1 MREDVQR
8 GGNLLAFIEVGVY
21 PAWFEVNIGM
31 LFGVILDIF
40 GWCGRVRVGEFEG
53 AQEPQF
59 EEEVEFDPELEL
71 AMFGDEKDAFLVQ
84 FGVGDG
90 CEQVFRDEFI
100 GDAIDEEFFL
110 VEEVIDI
117 FKSGGFDTF
126 DEVDIFKGV
135 RDEELTIAE
144 TVNKVILKAAV
155 GQPQFVGE

>member
-1 MREDVQR
+1 MILIIFR
-8 GGNLLAFIEVGVY
+8 G
-21 PAWFEVNIGM
+21 
-31 LFGVILDIF
+31 
-40 GWCGRVRVGEFEG
+40 CGRVRIGEFEG

-59 EEEVEFDPELEL
+59 EEEVELDPELEL

-110 VEEVIDI
+110 VEEEIDI
-117 FKSGGFDTF
+117 FKSGGFDTL
-126 DEVDIFKGV
+126 DKVDIFNGV

-144 TVNKVILKAAV
+144 TVNKIILKAAV
-155 GQPQFVGE
+155 GQPQIVWE